1 MDLKKNGIPQKVQKI
16 HITAVCGTAMGA
28 LACMLKDMGYS
39 VSGSDH
45 KIYPPMSTFLTRK
58 GIQIADGFCAK
69 NIAHGPDLVIIGNTI
84 KKENPEVA
92 AVNEKGIPFCSM
104 PQALNHFAAKGKK
117 TLLIAGTHGKTT
129 TSSLLAWV
137 LYHAGLDPSFMIGG
151 ILKNFDSNYRLG
163 EGPHIVIEGDEYDT
177 AFFDKGPKFMHYAP
191 DIAALTSVEFDH
203 ADIFTDL
210 DHVRRIF
217 KGFIDALPSEST
229 LIAFDADT
237 NIEGLVPK
245 KSDRVLR
252 YGREPQ
258 SPWRLG
264 EVSIRP
270 SEINF
275 EVFKKG
281 ERFGQFKT
289 RLPGEHNLFNMLAV
303 IAMADQLGIPAPVI
317 AEALER
323 FEGVKRRQEVRG
335 VRRGITVMDDF
346 AHHPTAVRETIRA
359 LKPFY
364 PDGRVIAV
372 FEPRTNSSMRDVF
385 QDVYPESF
393 DAADLICIRRP
404 PLLEKIPVGH
414 RFSSEKLVD
423 DLKRRGK
430 TAYFFPDTDTIIE
443 FLAPEARSGDLLL
456 VMSNGGFDNI
466 HERLLEQL
474 L

>member
-1 MDLKKNGIPQKVQKI
+1 MDLKKNGIPEKVKKI
-16 HITAVCGTAMGA
+16 HLTAVCGTAMGA

-45 KIYPPMSTFLTRK
+45 KVYPPMSTFLARK
-58 GIQIADGFCAK
+58 GIQILDGFGPE
-69 NIAHGPDLVIIGNTI
+69 NISHGPDLVIIGNTI
-84 KKENPEVA
+84 KKDNPEVA

-163 EGPHIVIEGDEYDT
+163 EGPYFVIEGDEYDT

-210 DHVRRIF
+210 EHVRQIF
-217 KGFIDALPSEST
+217 QGFIDALPREST

-237 NIEGLVPK
+237 NIDLLVPN

-252 YGREPQ
+252 YGRKPN
-258 SPWRLG
+258 SLWRLG
-264 EVSIRP
+264 EVSIHP
-270 SEINF
+270 PVIDF
-275 EVFKKG
+275 EVLKKG
-281 ERFGQFKT
+281 GHFGQFKT
-289 RLPGEHNLFNMLAV
+289 RLPGEHNLFNILAIIG
-303 IAMADQLGIPAPVI
+303 IADSLGISRPVI
-317 AEALER
+317 ADALER

-335 VRRGITVMDDF
+335 IRRGITVMDDF
-346 AHHPTAVRETIRA
+346 AHHPTAVRETLRA

-385 QDVYPESF
+385 QEVYPEAF
-393 DAADLICIRRP
+393 DAADLICIRQP

-414 RFSSEKLVD
+414 RFSSQKLAD

-430 TAYFFPDTDTIIE
+430 TAHFFSNTDDIID
-443 FLAPEARSGDLLL
+443 FLSRQAAAGDLVLI
-456 VMSNGGFDNI
+456 MSNGGFDNI

-474 L
+474 S

>member
-1 MDLKKNGIPQKVQKI
+1 MDLKRNCIPEKVKKI
-16 HITAVCGTAMGA
+16 HLTAVCGTAMGA
-28 LACMLKDMGYS
+28 LACMLRDMGFS
-39 VSGSDH
+39 VTGSDQ
-45 KIYPPMSTFLTRK
+45 KVYPPMSTFLERK
-58 GIQIADGFCAK
+58 GIQILDGFHSE
-69 NIAHGPDLVIIGNTI
+69 NIAHEPDLVIIGNTI

-92 AVNEKGIPFCSM
+92 AVREKGIPFCSM

-117 TLLIAGTHGKTT
+117 TLLVAGTHGKTT
-129 TSSLLAWV
+129 TSSLMAWV

-163 EGPHIVIEGDEYDT
+163 EGPYFVIEGDEYDT

-191 DIAALTSVEFDH
+191 AMAALTSVEFDH

-210 DHVRRIF
+210 NHVRRIF
-217 KGFIDALPSEST
+217 MNFIDALPLEST
-229 LIAFDADT
+229 LIAFDADS
-237 NIEGLVPK
+237 NIDRLVPNP
-245 KSDRVLR
+245 SNRVLR
-252 YGREPQ
+252 YGRKPE
-258 SPWRLG
+258 SAWRLG

-270 SEINF
+270 PEIAF
-275 EVFKKG
+275 EVFKMGKF
-281 ERFGQFKT
+281 FGQFKT

-303 IAMADQLGIPAPVI
+303 IGISESLGISRPVI

-323 FEGVKRRQEVRG
+323 FEGVKRRQEIRG

-346 AHHPTAVRETIRA
+346 AHHPTAVRETLRA

-385 QDVYPESF
+385 QNVYPESF
-393 DAADLICIRRP
+393 DAADLICIRQP

-414 RFSSEKLVD
+414 RFSSERLVE

-430 TAYFFPDTDTIIE
+430 TAYFFPNTEDIIE
-443 FLAPEARSGDLLL
+443 FLAPEAKTGDLLL

-466 HERLLEQL
+466 HERLLKML
-474 L
+474 